1 MAYLALY
8 RDRLQQNYDK
18 LDGLFSKKSISWGIV
33 TKLLCGNREYLKE
46 VMSLGVREV
55 HDSRISNLK
64 AIKQID
70 PDIQTVYIKPPP
82 KKSIAAVIT
91 YADMSLNTE
100 LSTIR
105 ALSEEAV
112 KQNRTHKVLIMIEMG
127 DLREGV
133 MRDDLLDFY
142 KEVFELPNIS
152 IVGLGTNLNCLHGV
166 MPSADK
172 LIQLS
177 LYKQLIDLRFNKD
190 IPWVSGGTTVT
201 LPLLI
206 RGDLPVGVNH
216 FRIGE
221 ALYFGADLFTGGVIE
236 GMRDDVFEL
245 YTEILEIQEK
255 PMLPSGELGVD
266 PMGNILQIDPKL
278 TGKSSYRAILDIG
291 HLDVNPD
298 FLIPMDD
305 SIRVVDAS
313 SDMLIVDVGQNPTD
327 LKVGDEVRFG
337 LKYMGALGVMNS
349 RYIEKRIFTPHG

>member
-8 RDRLQQNYDK
+8 RDRLQQNYNK
-18 LDGLFSKKSISWGIV
+18 LESLFTKHGIAWGIV
-33 TKLLCGNREYLKE
+33 TKLVCGNRDYLKE
-46 VMSLGVREV
+46 IISLGVREV

-64 AIKQID
+64 AIKLLD

-82 KKSIAAVIT
+82 KNSIAAVIT
-91 YADMSLNTE
+91 YADVSLNTE
-100 LSTIR
+100 LDTIR

-112 KQNRTHKVLIMIEMG
+112 KQDRQHKVLIMIEMG

-142 KEVFELPNIS
+142 HQVFELPNIT
-152 IVGLGTNLNCLHGV
+152 IVGLGTNLNCMHGV
-166 MPSADK
+166 MPNADK

-206 RGDLPVGVNH
+206 RGDMPEGVNH

-255 PMLPSGELGVD
+255 PMLPSGELGLD
-266 PMGNILQIDPKL
+266 PMGHILQIDAQL
-278 TGKSSYRAILDIG
+278 IGKSSYRAILDVG
-291 HLDVNPD
+291 HLDLNPD
-298 FLIPMDD
+298 FLIPLDKG
-305 SIRVVDAS
+305 IRVVDAS
-313 SDMLIVDVGQNPTD
+313 SDMLIVDVGQNEFN

-349 RYIEKRIFTPHG
+349 RYIEKRIFTPL